1 MKNLLS
7 PFDLFPYRLMRTDF
21 STCSSMKT
29 DIKEKDDYYQLL
41 IEIPG
46 AKKEDIKIELND
58 HDLIVSVEKENSK
71 KEEDKNGKV
80 IYQERSLGSQSRSFY
95 LDETCR
101 PEDIKAMFENG
112 LLKITLPKQSKKE
125 IEEKKYIT
133 IEG

>member
-1 MKNLLS
+1 MRNLLS

-21 STCSSMKT
+21 SADSSMKT
-29 DIKEKDDYYQLL
+29 DIKEKDDCYQLL

-46 AKKEDIKIELND
+46 AKKEDIKIELNN
-58 HDLIVSVEKENSK
+58 HDLIVSVEKELNK

-80 IYQERSLGSQSRSFY
+80 IYQERSLGAQSRSFY
-95 LDETCR
+95 LDESCN
-101 PEDIKAMFENG
+101 PEDIKAAFENG

-125 IEEKKYIT
+125 IEEKKYIS